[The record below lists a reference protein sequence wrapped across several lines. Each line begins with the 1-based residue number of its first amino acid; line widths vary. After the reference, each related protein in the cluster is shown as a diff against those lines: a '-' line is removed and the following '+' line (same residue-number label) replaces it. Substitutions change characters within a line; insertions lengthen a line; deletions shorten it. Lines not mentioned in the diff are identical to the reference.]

1 MSAYLVIRMGKV
13 VNALEEEEKTPMV
26 DSNEKKLIKWIEE
39 KNIKAQMVN
48 DDIFQRSHR
57 LHRWVP
63 LVFAQKIFLSNE
75 TQCIAYKEKES
86 CFHFVYQWSLC
97 LKCSLP
103 FRCRS
108 FVLLVFLFI
117 FILRRNVMLNRVAS
131 CISKVRRWQFFV
143 WKPYFRWSC
152 TLLDAKRQLQTVIKN
167 PFFTKCTHTCWSLL
181 KYSC

>member
-1 MSAYLVIRMGKV
+1 
-13 VNALEEEEKTPMV
+13 MV
-26 DSNEKKLIKWIEE
+26 DSNEKKLIKWTEE

-167 PFFTKCTHTCWSLL
+167 PFFYQMHTHMLVAFEIFMLNRPSAI
-181 KYSC
+181 